1 MKLPFLTPLHKAN
14 LYLKLFGFMKV
25 PLIWYCRP
33 TIISLDEE
41 KVEVM
46 IPLKK
51 RNKNHLNSMY
61 FGVLAIGAD
70 VAGGFMA
77 MSKSQAR
84 GERIS
89 LAFKSVQGDFLKR
102 PEGDVLF
109 TCSDGRL
116 IDGMLNEAISS
127 GERVNQP
134 VTITATCPALHGTE
148 PMAVFQLTLSI
159 KKRSMNKR

>member
-1 MKLPFLTPLHKAN
+1 MLTPLRKAN
-14 LYLKLFGFMKV
+14 LYLRMFGLFKV

-33 TIISLDEE
+33 KIIHLDQN
-41 KVEVM
+41 KVEVV

-61 FGVLAIGAD
+61 FGVLAVGAD

-89 LAFKSVQGDFLKR
+89 LAFKAVQAEFIKR
-102 PEGDVLF
+102 PEADVVF
-109 TCSDGRL
+109 TCQDGAL
-116 IDGMLNEAISS
+116 IDEMLEQAIVS
-127 GERVNQP
+127 GERINRP
-134 VTITATCPALHGTE
+134 VTITATCPTLHGDE
-148 PMAVFQLTLSI
+148 PMAIFQLTLSI
-159 KKRSMNKR
+159 KKSSIKKHHN